1 MASSVSPARLRRR
14 ATDRRRASTCGSVS
28 GRSRAGKGDM
38 QNLAQVLVT
47 LLGRQ
52 VVVLVAA
59 DGIEAKAG

>member
-1 MASSVSPARLRRR
+1 
-14 ATDRRRASTCGSVS
+14 
-28 GRSRAGKGDM
+28 M
-38 QNLAQVLVT
+38 QNLAQVLFT

>member
-1 MASSVSPARLRRR
+1 
-14 ATDRRRASTCGSVS
+14 
-28 GRSRAGKGDM
+28 M

-59 DGIEAKAG
+59 DAIEAKAG